1 MEETIKGGEPMT
13 PQEKARET
21 RQKHAEAQTAMWR
34 EQREL
39 LKTAKEAMKRVLENK
54 DATPEQLIRA
64 AEILAELGK
73 H

>member
-1 MEETIKGGEPMT
+1 MT
-13 PQEKARET
+13 PQEKARAT
-21 RQKHAEAQTAMWR
+21 RQKNQEAQAAMWR

-39 LKTAKEAMKRVLENK
+39 LKTAKEAMRRVLDNK

>member
-1 MEETIKGGEPMT
+1 MMDEAHKKAQATRERTNAARAQRYEEQAETIRT
-13 PQEKARET
+13 AR
-21 RQKHAEAQTAMWR
+21 QALQ
-34 EQREL
+34 
-39 LKTAKEAMKRVLENK
+39 RVLENK